1 MKKYFLF
8 LIICLVPTSLFGKSI
23 TNQELLSTCK
33 DKSTESQN
41 FCYGFIISAANA
53 AQFYRN
59 IVDVEH
65 EFIKIC
71 FPANISNKEIVDIF
85 IAWAEKNLSVLESPA
100 FIGVSTSFSK
110 KYSCSTEKEEKDQK
124 EDKRESQLENTKDS
138 L

>member
-1 MKKYFLF
+1 MKKYFPF
-8 LIICLVPTSLFGKSI
+8 LIFCLVAHPLFGKSI
-23 TNQELLSTCK
+23 TNQELLATCK
-33 DKSTESQN
+33 DKSVESQN

-71 FPANISNKEIVDIF
+71 FPEHVSNKEIVDIF
-85 IAWAEKNLSVLESPA
+85 IAWAEKNLSVLQSPA
-100 FIGVSTSFSK
+100 FVGVSTSFSK
-110 KYSCSTEKEEKDQK
+110 KYSCSGEK
-124 EDKRESQLENTKDS
+124 EDKEDKEDKKENQLENTKDS